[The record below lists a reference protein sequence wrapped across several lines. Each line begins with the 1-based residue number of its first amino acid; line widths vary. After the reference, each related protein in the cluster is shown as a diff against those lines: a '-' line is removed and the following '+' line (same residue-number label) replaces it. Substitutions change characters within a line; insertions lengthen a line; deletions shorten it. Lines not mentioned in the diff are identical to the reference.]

1 MKKKGIMVLIIC
13 IFLIGLGVGLFF
25 LLRGGKAAKGNGK
38 LVYVEKVGN
47 LQGGYLGQD
56 SRFMGIV
63 ESQESKN
70 VEKDPDKKVKDILV
84 KVGDTVNEGDPLFT
98 YDTEQAELDI
108 ESKELELESL
118 KNGIQSDYEQVAEL
132 KKLRNGT
139 SGSEK
144 LSYTSQIN
152 SLLAKI
158 HEDEYNLSLKEAELQ
173 RAKEGGPPPWQALSR
188 TFRIPMAEIRIP
200 METEIITADMTAPA
214 ATTPAVHL

>member
-1 MKKKGIMVLIIC
+1 MKKRGIVILIISLL
-13 IFLIGLGVGLFF
+13 LIGIGIGLFF
-25 LLRGGKAAKGNGK
+25 LLRSGKTAKGNGK

-47 LQGGYLGQD
+47 LLGDYLGKD

-63 ESQESKN
+63 ESQETTN

-84 KVGDTVNEGDPLFT
+84 KVGDVVNEGDPLFT

-118 KNGIQSDYEQVAEL
+118 RNGIQSDYEQVADL
-132 KKLRNGT
+132 KKLRNGS

-158 HEDEYNLSLKEAELQ
+158 HEDEYNLSLKEVELQ
-173 RAKEGGPPPWQALSR
+173 RMKDGIG
-188 TFRIPMAEIRIP
+188 
-200 METEIITADMTAPA
+200 ETVVTAPMSGVIK
-214 ATTPAVHL
+214 TIQNSNGGDQGSYGDEWQ